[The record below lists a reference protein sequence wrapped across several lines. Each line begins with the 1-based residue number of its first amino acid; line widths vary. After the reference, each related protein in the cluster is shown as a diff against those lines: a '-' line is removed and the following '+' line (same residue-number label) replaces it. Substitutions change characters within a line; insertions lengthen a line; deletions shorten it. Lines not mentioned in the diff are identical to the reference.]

1 MLSSNVFQFRVVEFK
16 NSLLG
21 LILIEADLEKLI
33 DNLHWDESITNH
45 YVENLSN
52 VECTVK
58 SCIFYSTD
66 PLHLILLFIQFLV
79 C

>member
-33 DNLHWDESITNH
+33 DNLHWDESITM
-45 YVENLSN
+45 LKICAMWN
-52 VECTVK
+52 VQLNFAFSIEK
-58 SCIFYSTD
+58 SIF
-66 PLHLILLFIQFLV
+66 L
-79 C
+79 